1 MQSVTYQAVSYRPKN
16 RNVMLNLKWQRMR
29 SVKKEPKSEVDEGIV
44 RRYLTGGTEG
54 FNALVMGPLDG
65 GTKG

>member
-1 MQSVTYQAVSYRPKN
+1 
-16 RNVMLNLKWQRMR
+16 MR

-44 RRYLTGGTEG
+44 RRYLPGGTEG
-54 FNALVMGPLDG
+54 FNAPGPLDG